1 MLGCLAKHDLRTV
14 FQWKSRD
21 SGANRRK
28 CDGLQSAFIG
38 DPQRM
43 GRGMPQRVGTGLPTE
58 LHAGRMNHES
68 RLQFSARGDGRIADR
83 DTADGIAFALDLF
96 SAFAA
101 NGSSNARTKD
111 QIVVGRVDD
120 RVRIH
125 LRQVALLNDDSL
137 CEWFHRG
144 INPFSLVRS
153 YLCFCSFLLPVVI
166 NAAPRLAPKPSF
178 LNVLPQQGI
187 GPVLFAK
194 GLMEILE
201 NLEPYVQT
209 DEIDQLEGA

>member
-1 MLGCLAKHDLRTV
+1 M
-14 FQWKSRD
+14 
-21 SGANRRK
+21 RR
-28 CDGLQSAFIG
+28 GT
-38 DPQRM
+38 PQRL
-43 GRGMPQRVGTGLPTE
+43 RARLPSE

-68 RLQFSARGDGRIADR
+68 RLQFSARGD
-83 DTADGIAFALDLF
+83 
-96 SAFAA
+96 
-101 NGSSNARTKD
+101 
-111 QIVVGRVDD
+111 GRVDD

-144 INPFSLVRS
+144 INPFSLLRS
-153 YLCFCSFLLPVVI
+153 YLCFRSFLLPVVI

-187 GPVLFAK
+187 GPVLFAE

-201 NLEPYVQT
+201 NLEPHVQT
-209 DEIDQLEGA
+209 DEIDQLEGAHGVI

>member
-1 MLGCLAKHDLRTV
+1 MR
-14 FQWKSRD
+14 
-21 SGANRRK
+21 
-28 CDGLQSAFIG
+28 
-38 DPQRM
+38 
-43 GRGMPQRVGTGLPTE
+43 RGMPQRVRTRLPAE

-68 RLQFSARGDGRIADR
+68 RLQFSARGDRRITDR
-83 DTADGIAFALDLF
+83 DTADSVAFSLDLF

-101 NGSSNARTKD
+101 DGARNACTQN

-120 RVRIH
+120 GVRIH

-153 YLCFCSFLLPVVI
+153 CLFFYGFLLRVVV
-166 NAAPRLAPKPSF
+166 NAAPAFAAKPSF

-201 NLEPYVQT
+201 NLEPHVQT
-209 DEIDQLEGA
+209 DEIDQLA

>member
-1 MLGCLAKHDLRTV
+1 MRRGTPQRLRT
-14 FQWKSRD
+14 R
-21 SGANRRK
+21 
-28 CDGLQSAFIG
+28 
-38 DPQRM
+38 
-43 GRGMPQRVGTGLPTE
+43 LPSE

-68 RLQFSARGDGRIADR
+68 CLQFSARGDGRIADR
-83 DTADGIAFALDLF
+83 DTADAVAFALDLF

-101 NGSSNARTKD
+101 NGSSNARAQN

-120 RVRIH
+120 GVRSH

-153 YLCFCSFLLPVVI
+153 YLFFCGFLLRVVV
-166 NAAPRLAPKPSF
+166 NAAPGLAPKPSF

-194 GLMEILE
+194 RLVEILE
-201 NLEPYVQT
+201 NLKTHVET
-209 DEIDQLEGA
+209 DEVDQLEGTHGVIQSEFQRLVDV

>member
-1 MLGCLAKHDLRTV
+1 M
-14 FQWKSRD
+14 
-21 SGANRRK
+21 RR
-28 CDGLQSAFIG
+28 GT
-38 DPQRM
+38 PQRL
-43 GRGMPQRVGTGLPTE
+43 RARLPTE
-58 LHAGRMNHES
+58 VHAGRVKHES
-68 RLQFSARGDGRIADR
+68 RLQFSARCDGRIADR

-101 NGSSNARTKD
+101 NGSSNARAQD

-153 YLCFCSFLLPVVI
+153 YLFFWGFLLRVVV
-166 NAAPRLAPKPSF
+166 NAAPGLAPKPSF

-194 GLMEILE
+194 GSMEILE
-201 NLEPYVQT
+201 NLEPHVQT
-209 DEIDQLEGA
+209 DEIDQLKGAHGEIGRAHV

>member
-1 MLGCLAKHDLRTV
+1 
-14 FQWKSRD
+14 
-21 SGANRRK
+21 
-28 CDGLQSAFIG
+28 
-38 DPQRM
+38 
-43 GRGMPQRVGTGLPTE
+43 MPQRVRTRLPAE

-68 RLQFSARGDGRIADR
+68 RFQVSARGDGRIADW
-83 DTADGIAFALDLF
+83 DTADGVALALNLF

-101 NGSSNARTKD
+101 NGSSNARAQN

-153 YLCFCSFLLPVVI
+153 YLCFRSFLLPVDI

-187 GPVLFAK
+187 GPVLFAE

-201 NLEPYVQT
+201 NLEPHVEP
-209 DEIDQLEGA
+209 DKINQLERAHGVI